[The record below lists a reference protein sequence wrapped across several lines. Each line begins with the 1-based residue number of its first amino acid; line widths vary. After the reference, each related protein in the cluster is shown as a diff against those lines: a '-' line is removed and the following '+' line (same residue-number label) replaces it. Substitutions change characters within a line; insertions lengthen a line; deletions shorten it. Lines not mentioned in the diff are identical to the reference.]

1 MSSLPLFKDIGKEV
15 RDLFEK
21 NFHFDM
27 VKMEMKNMASG
38 AFEYQGN
45 QKYSIKDGKMVG
57 ELEAKYET
65 SGFTLVPKLTTE
77 SALINCEL
85 KVNRPE
91 LKGIDVTVAGAFHP
105 HTITKTALSFGA
117 LYRGPDYNIEVGN
130 NMPADGKGGA
140 AHPPA
145 PPGGHG
151 LRANGVFK
159 YGEVFLFASTEL

>member
-130 NMPADGKGGA
+130 NMPTDAKGGA

-159 YGEVFLFASTEL
+159 